1 MAMKGF
7 MRQRGTSWELR
18 VYLGADPVTG
28 KQRYS
33 SKSVR
38 WGKGEAQ
45 RMLNEM
51 TVAAE
56 RGAMV
61 RTTATVGD
69 LLTEWIEFAAPDF
82 SPKTE
87 KETRGYI
94 ERNLRPALGK
104 VPLGRLKPSDLDK
117 YYRSLLI
124 GVGARG
130 GAVAPG
136 TAKRVHGI
144 LRSALNQGVRWGW
157 LGVNP
162 ASSTTPPRVLAS
174 DIKPPSLP
182 ELGRV
187 LLRAAEEEPELACFL
202 LLAAAT
208 GARRSEV
215 VALRWSDVDFD
226 AGQVAIARGVVSSMK
241 GLVEKDTKTHA
252 ARRVALDIG
261 TKEVVREHRSGWPM
275 TLDDQAIDRLLE
287 PDDLRLPEYRLT
299 IKVWPGGGSVQI
311 NVFPGSF
318 ESIDFDFAT
327 REIVDQVAADA
338 LSDFIR
344 LAGQAVGKAVAL
356 SLEGMSAG
364 VVATYDP
371 GSDEFSIP

>member
-38 WGKGEAQ
+38 CGKREAQ
-45 RMLNEM
+45 RTLNEM
-51 TVAAE
+51 IVAAE

-94 ERNLRPALGK
+94 ERNLRPALGS

-117 YYRSLLI
+117 YYRSLLV
-124 GVGARG
+124 GGGARG
-130 GAVAPG
+130 GPLAPG
-136 TAKRVHGI
+136 TVKRIHGI
-144 LRSALNQGVRWGW
+144 LRSALN
-157 LGVNP
+157 
-162 ASSTTPPRVLAS
+162 RVLAS

-187 LLRAAEEEPELACFL
+187 LLRAAAEEPELACFL

-215 VALRWSDVDFD
+215 VALRWSDVDID
-226 AGQVAIARGVVSSMK
+226 SGQVAIARGVVAGMN
-241 GLVEKDTKTHA
+241 GLVEKDTKTRA
-252 ARRVALDIG
+252 ARRVSLDVG
-261 TKEVVREHRSGWPM
+261 TLEVLREHQARATAHAAAFEVELPPGGFVFSNELDGSKPWYPDLVSRGFKRLCRKEGLPETTRLHDLRHFVATQLLAAGVDVRTVAGRLDHRNASTTLNVYAYFLQEADRSAADVMG
-275 TLDDQAIDRLLE
+275 DIIDRA
-287 PDDLRLPEYRLT
+287 R
-299 IKVWPGGGSVQI
+299 KQ
-311 NVFPGSF
+311 
-318 ESIDFDFAT
+318 
-327 REIVDQVAADA
+327 
-338 LSDFIR
+338 
-344 LAGQAVGKAVAL
+344 
-356 SLEGMSAG
+356 
-364 VVATYDP
+364 
-371 GSDEFSIP
+371 